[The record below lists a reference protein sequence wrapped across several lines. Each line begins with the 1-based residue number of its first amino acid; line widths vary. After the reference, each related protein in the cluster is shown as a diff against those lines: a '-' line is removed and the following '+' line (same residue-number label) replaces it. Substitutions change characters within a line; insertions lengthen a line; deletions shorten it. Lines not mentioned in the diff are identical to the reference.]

1 MVVARTQNRRRI
13 SIEYLMNTAS
23 LLWSMV
29 FSTIGFSYFI
39 YGKKQKH
46 SVALYAGIGLMLF
59 SFFIENLWLTLAVGS
74 ALMSLPFVFKE

>member
-13 SIEYLMNTAS
+13 SIEYPMNTAS

-29 FSTIGFSYFI
+29 FSTIGFSYFM

-46 SVALYAGIGLMLF
+46 SMALYAGIGLMVF
-59 SFFIENLWLTLAVGS
+59 SYFIENVWLTLAVGS
-74 ALMSLPFVFKE
+74 ALMALPFVFKE

>member
-1 MVVARTQNRRRI
+1 
-13 SIEYLMNTAS
+13 MNTSS
-23 LLWSMV
+23 LLWGMV

-46 SVALYAGIGLMLF
+46 SMAFLAGIGLMVF
-59 SFFIENLWLTLAVGS
+59 SYFVSNVWLMLAIGG